1 MKKVVL
7 ASASPR
13 RKELLLKFNIE
24 PIIIESKIEE
34 RISPNETAEQIA
46 MALSFEKANKVAKEL
61 KNDEIVIGADTIVVF
76 EDKILGKP
84 KSPEEGMTMLKL
96 LSGKKHEVIT
106 GIAIIQANSNKKIID
121 FEKTVVKF
129 RNLTNEKIKNYIN
142 TGEYIDKAGGYAIQG
157 LGGVLVEYIEGCYY
171 NVIGLPIYKLDLLL
185 ERHFNLSLL

>member
-46 MALSFEKANKVAKEL
+46 MTLSFEKANKVAKEL